1 MSSGKFFAKRSDKEI
16 KAFLEAH
23 GYKQLAAN
31 GDDQIWAR
39 DDCAY
44 TVKVSDRSEDRIPR
58 GTLDQIK
65 KMLGMAGFDRKYVL
79 KWWKDNG
86 YGE

>member
-1 MSSGKFFAKRSDKEI
+1 MPKFFGKRGDEEI
-16 KAFLEAH
+16 KKFIEAH
-23 GYKQLAAN
+23 GYEIVGRN
-31 GDDQIWAR
+31 GDDQIWAKS
-39 DDCAY
+39 DCVY
-44 TVKVSDRSEDRIPR
+44 TVKVPDRRENNMAR

-65 KMLGMAGFDRKYVL
+65 KMLGKCGFSRAYVI